1 MEYAAK
7 TFQDRLREDVK
18 GYSLENLLDLDKVE
32 AYLTDLCSLAGIE
45 VLLTQRHGET
55 AVAVGDFDGFVP
67 DVVNE
72 PGRKIRVQNRTV
84 GHLYAR
90 TDGAADRALAERLLD
105 HAADLY
111 AGLCEN
117 HYLYRETA
125 IYADELE
132 ARQEQEAYR
141 AKRGEHEDALTGVL
155 NRTYYESRLKEMEET
170 APAAVI
176 CANINDWKF
185 VYDHFGNEESDRLIR
200 IIALLIRREA
210 QESYVIGRMDGDEF
224 GIVIPNPSEQEAE
237 QFVSRIQ
244 EACRTYEDAVLAPSL
259 AVGLVYRTNVE
270 EAFSQCYSEAQYEM
284 FYNKL
289 AVKHEAGYRERLE
302 HGLLAGRS

>member
-1 MEYAAK
+1 MEYTAK
-7 TFQDRLREDVK
+7 TFQERLRENIK
-18 GYSLENLLDLDKVE
+18 GYSLENLLDLDRVE
-32 AYLTDLCSLAGIE
+32 AYLQDLCRALGIE

-55 AVAVGDFDGFVP
+55 AVQAGDFSGFEP

-72 PGRKIRVQNRTV
+72 PGRKIRVRNRTV
-84 GHLYAR
+84 GHLYAK
-90 TDGAADRALAERLLD
+90 TDRASDKELAERMLD

-132 ARQEQEAYR
+132 AEREKEAYR

-155 NRTYYESRLKEMEET
+155 SRTYYESRLKELEET

-200 IIALLIRREA
+200 TIAKLIRREA
-210 QESYVIGRMDGDEF
+210 RESYVIGRMDGDEF
-224 GIVIPNPSEQEAE
+224 GIVIPNPEEQEAE
-237 QFVSRIQ
+237 QFAERIR
-244 EACRTYEDAVLAPSL
+244 EACRSYEDDVLAPSL

-270 EAFSQCYSEAQYEM
+270 EAFAQCYSDAQYEM

-302 HGLLAGRS
+302 HGLLPAK

>member
-1 MEYAAK
+1 MEYTAK
-7 TFQDRLREDVK
+7 TFQERLREDIK
-18 GYSLENLLDLDKVE
+18 GYSLENLMDLDRVE
-32 AYLTDLCSLAGIE
+32 AYLKDLCAVLGIE
-45 VLLTQRHGET
+45 VLLTQRHGEI
-55 AVAVGDFDGFVP
+55 AVRIGDFSGFVP

-84 GHLYAR
+84 GHLYAK
-90 TDGAADRALAERLLD
+90 TDRAADAALAERMLD
-105 HAADLY
+105 HVTGLY

-132 ARQEQEAYR
+132 AEREKEEYR

-200 IIALLIRREA
+200 TIALLIRREA
-210 QESYVIGRMDGDEF
+210 QESYVIGRVDGDEF
-224 GIVIPNPSEQEAE
+224 AVVIPNPAEQEAE

-244 EACRTYEDAVLAPSL
+244 NACRLCEDDVLAPSL

-270 EAFSQCYSEAQYEM
+270 EAFSQCYSDAQYEM

-289 AVKHEAGYRERLE
+289 AIKHEAGYRERLE
-302 HGLLAGRS
+302 HGLFAAK

>member
-7 TFQDRLREDVK
+7 TFQERLREDVK
-18 GYSLENLLDLDKVE
+18 GYRLENLLDLDKVE
-32 AYLTDLCSLAGIE
+32 AYLKDLCEAVGIE
-45 VLLTQRHGET
+45 ALLTQRHGET
-55 AVAVGDFDGFVP
+55 AVQVGDFGGFVP
-67 DVVNE
+67 DVVKE

-84 GHLYAR
+84 GHLYAK
-90 TDGAADRALAERLLD
+90 TDRAADTALAERLLD

-111 AGLCEN
+111 TGLCEN

-132 ARQEQEAYR
+132 AAREKEAYR
-141 AKRGEHEDALTGVL
+141 VKRGEHEDALTGVL

-176 CANINDWKF
+176 CVNINDWKF
-185 VYDHFGNEESDRLIR
+185 VYDRFGNEESDRLIR
-200 IIALLIRREA
+200 TIASLIRREA
-210 QESYVIGRMDGDEF
+210 SESYVIGRVDGDEF
-224 GIVIPNPSEQEAE
+224 GIVIPNPAEQEAE
-237 QFVSRIQ
+237 AFADRIQ
-244 EACRTYEDAVLAPSL
+244 RACRDFEDPVLAPSI

-270 EAFSQCYSEAQYEM
+270 EAFSKCYSDAQYEM

-302 HGLLAGRS
+302 HGLFAAR

>member
-1 MEYAAK
+1 MEYRAK
-7 TFQDRLREDVK
+7 TFQERLQENIK

-32 AYLTDLCSLAGIE
+32 AYCKDLCETLGIQ

-55 AVAVGDFDGFVP
+55 AVQAGDFSGFIP

-84 GHLYAR
+84 GHLYAK
-90 TDGAADRALAERLLD
+90 TDQAANAALAERLLD
-105 HAADLY
+105 HVTDLY

-132 ARQEQEAYR
+132 AEREQEAYR

-155 NRTYYESRLKEMEET
+155 SRTYYESRLKEMEEI

-200 IIALLIRREA
+200 TIALLIRKEA
-210 QESYVIGRMDGDEF
+210 PESYVIGRVDGDEF
-224 GIVIPNPSEQEAE
+224 GIVIPNPAEQEAE
-237 QFVSRIQ
+237 QFAGRIQ
-244 EACRTYEDAVLAPSL
+244 EACSNYEDALLAPSL
-259 AVGLVYRTNVE
+259 AVGIVYRTNVE
-270 EAFSQCYSEAQYEM
+270 EGFSECYSDARYEM

-289 AVKHEAGYRERLE
+289 SVKHEAGYRKRLE
-302 HGLLAGRS
+302 HGLAAAK